1 MLPFA
6 PKDGAL
12 GSVLA
17 CTELLM
23 HKCNKDVETFEIIIR
38 LISVKKT
45 YEHTKNL
52 WSKLL
57 SYTCKTVSPLRY
69 LICCTGELIHF

>member
-57 SYTCKTVSPLRY
+57 SYKTVSPLRY
-69 LICCTGELIHF
+69 LICYPGEFIHF